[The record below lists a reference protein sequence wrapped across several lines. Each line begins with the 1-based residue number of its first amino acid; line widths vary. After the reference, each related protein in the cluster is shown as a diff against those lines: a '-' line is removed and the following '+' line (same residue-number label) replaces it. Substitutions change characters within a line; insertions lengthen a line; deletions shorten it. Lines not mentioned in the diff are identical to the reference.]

1 MEMPDSKTFKT
12 EAIVLRSIRFGEADR
27 ILHLYTPDHG
37 KVGAIAKGAR
47 RTKSKFGARLE
58 PFMRV
63 NIVLRLGRGD
73 LHSVSGVETVA
84 QYARLRESAAG
95 LDWAAR
101 CCDSVSRILDGPD
114 PHPLAYN
121 LLANSLAA
129 ADRDPDLP
137 GKSAQNLVQAQVV
150 DRSRTPAM
158 PRFVCIVRGRG
169 TPHLVLGGGRGDRLP
184 GLRVDRLRSQ
194 AKRSALAGRGDRF
207 ARRRR
212 PRRQRGRSEDR
223 RALRLGDSGTSR
235 QHPTA
240 AGRGAVASGLMGATQ
255 PTGNSHPQGPVADTF
270 AARVMDNEERVL
282 SPLAVRSYPD
292 RRDRPEV
299 GCGLRT
305 PFQRDRDRIVH
316 SKAFRRLKHKTQVFV
331 APLGDHY
338 RTRLTHT
345 LEVTRDLKDGGE
357 GTEAQ

>member
-137 GKSAQNLVQAQVV
+137 GKSAQISFRLKLLIAAGLQPCLDSCA
-150 DRSRTPAM
+150 SCGAEGPLTSFSGAAGGT
-158 PRFVCIVRGRG
+158 VCPDCESTGFA
-169 TPHLVLGGGRGDRLP
+169 
-184 GLRVDRLRSQ
+184 LRP
-194 AKRSALAGRGDRF
+194 SALHWLVEAIG
-207 ARRRR
+207 
-212 PRRQRGRSEDR
+212 S
-223 RALRLGDSGTSR
+223 
-235 QHPTA
+235 
-240 AGRGAVASGLMGATQ
+240 
-255 PTGNSHPQGPVADTF
+255 PVADAPDGSEVDLRIAERCVSETVEHHANIRLRPA
-270 AARVMDNEERVL
+270 AAR
-282 SPLAVRSYPD
+282 
-292 RRDRPEV
+292 
-299 GCGLRT
+299 
-305 PFQRDRDRIVH
+305 
-316 SKAFRRLKHKTQVFV
+316 
-331 APLGDHY
+331 
-338 RTRLTHT
+338 
-345 LEVTRDLKDGGE
+345 
-357 GTEAQ
+357 

>member
-1 MEMPDSKTFKT
+1 MGMEMPDSKTFKT

-37 KVGAIAKGAR
+37 RVGAIAKGAR

-137 GKSAQNLVQAQVV
+137 GKSAQISFRLKLLIAAGLQPCLDSCA
-150 DRSRTPAM
+150 SCGAEGPLTSFSGAAGGT
-158 PRFVCIVRGRG
+158 VCPDCESTGFA
-169 TPHLVLGGGRGDRLP
+169 
-184 GLRVDRLRSQ
+184 LRP
-194 AKRSALAGRGDRF
+194 SALHWLVEAIG
-207 ARRRR
+207 
-212 PRRQRGRSEDR
+212 S
-223 RALRLGDSGTSR
+223 
-235 QHPTA
+235 
-240 AGRGAVASGLMGATQ
+240 
-255 PTGNSHPQGPVADTF
+255 PVADAPDGSEVELRIAERCVSETVEHHANIRLRPA
-270 AARVMDNEERVL
+270 AAR
-282 SPLAVRSYPD
+282 
-292 RRDRPEV
+292 
-299 GCGLRT
+299 
-305 PFQRDRDRIVH
+305 
-316 SKAFRRLKHKTQVFV
+316 
-331 APLGDHY
+331 
-338 RTRLTHT
+338 
-345 LEVTRDLKDGGE
+345 
-357 GTEAQ
+357 